1 MDDELKIVIKAV
13 LDDNAEKD
21 LNSQLKNLKLDPI
34 SPDIKLKANTSKA
47 KKTAEKAIKDINES
61 ISKKVIKNPVARNI
75 FKEFGIKDKLD
86 KEKITSAVQ
95 DYQNALKVG
104 NKNEIVK
111 SYDDLF
117 AAIKGSFFNFTKS
130 LGDHEQAFLSR
141 FNKQKMYI
149 SPQIKG
155 DLGKDNYKYYRQNL
169 VGKLTTDP
177 QKALSPDVLYGEIY
191 SDVGG
196 GIIPH
201 PSEIINDSDRFQTI
215 ANKIIEL
222 RERAKATYDEE
233 DILWNIG
240 SDNEIKK
247 RINDILSASNTVKET
262 AKIVRPII
270 KNIKSDLVDMSDPH
284 WRSIIENAPFGI
296 NEKPKRSIKIPFQ
309 IDMDNPDEVK
319 NEMERIVAE
328 FTKNK
333 GKLVDYKISTISGFD
348 DNENKRI
355 ESLSAA
361 VIKYKN
367 ELGET
372 ITKQLQWQKVGQEID
387 QNGENKAIMGF
398 AENYAIY
405 SQNIEK
411 ATEKQEKL
419 RISTEKLENKL
430 VEYRKSFENLQIKAD
445 KSGVKLNPDNIS
457 SFEKAINNKDLE
469 QARHLL
475 SMLSKEWQGLN
486 AAIVKDTPNTALE
499 NMNRYITKMPYAIET
514 LEIKLKT
521 LSNPSKELQDKVQNL
536 KTWLENVYKS
546 SSNDEKLANY
556 GKLKQ
561 AITNVNA
568 ELTNQIKLQ
577 RELNQN
583 ANLVYD
589 KQTFFNRIQTWINQN
604 AEAAKVFRNEI
615 EKVRNEIENADK
627 FKLTN
632 LKKAISRNNHKCQS
646 YGDHIRNYFREN
658 FRYVR

>member
-177 QKALSPDVLYGEIY
+177 HKAISPDVLYSEVN
-191 SDVGG
+191 DEFGG
-196 GIIPH
+196 LLPN
-201 PSEIINDSDRFQTI
+201 PSEVINDSDRFQTI

-222 RERAKATYDEE
+222 RERAKAKYDEE

-240 SDNEIKK
+240 SDDEIKK
-247 RINDILSASNTVKET
+247 RINDILNVSNAVKET
-262 AKIVRPII
+262 AQNVRPVI

-284 WRSIIENAPFGI
+284 WRSIIENAPFDI
-296 NEKPKRSIKIPFQ
+296 NEKPKRSIKVPFQ
-309 IDMDNPDEVK
+309 IDLNDPDEVK
-319 NEMERIVAE
+319 DEMERIVAE

-333 GKLVDYKISTISGFD
+333 GKLVVLMT
-348 DNENKRI
+348 
-355 ESLSAA
+355 
-361 VIKYKN
+361 
-367 ELGET
+367 
-372 ITKQLQWQKVGQEID
+372 TK
-387 QNGENKAIMGF
+387 
-398 AENYAIY
+398 
-405 SQNIEK
+405 
-411 ATEKQEKL
+411 T
-419 RISTEKLENKL
+419 
-430 VEYRKSFENLQIKAD
+430 
-445 KSGVKLNPDNIS
+445 
-457 SFEKAINNKDLE
+457 
-469 QARHLL
+469 
-475 SMLSKEWQGLN
+475 KELN
-486 AAIVKDTPNTALE
+486 AYL
-499 NMNRYITKMPYAIET
+499 
-514 LEIKLKT
+514 LL
-521 LSNPSKELQDKVQNL
+521 
-536 KTWLENVYKS
+536 
-546 SSNDEKLANY
+546 
-556 GKLKQ
+556 
-561 AITNVNA
+561 
-568 ELTNQIKLQ
+568 
-577 RELNQN
+577 
-583 ANLVYD
+583 
-589 KQTFFNRIQTWINQN
+589 
-604 AEAAKVFRNEI
+604 
-615 EKVRNEIENADK
+615 
-627 FKLTN
+627 
-632 LKKAISRNNHKCQS
+632 
-646 YGDHIRNYFREN
+646 
-658 FRYVR
+658 